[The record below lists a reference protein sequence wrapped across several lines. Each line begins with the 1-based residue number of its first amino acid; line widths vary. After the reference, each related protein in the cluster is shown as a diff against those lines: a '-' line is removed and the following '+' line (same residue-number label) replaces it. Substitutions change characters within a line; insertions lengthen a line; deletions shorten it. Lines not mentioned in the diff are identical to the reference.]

1 MMVSLSAVLFVIAFI
16 MGAGLIQSD
25 GRLGAVEDDMASLNN
40 AYNYVL
46 TQLSQLQT
54 QAVFAASDNRVPDNS
69 VIDNNLPDNGVS
81 SSNVSNAT
89 PGGGLSDNTEPDEG
103 VQNDGGYDNQ
113 ASDSGNQADGDDDDA
128 QLYQAARTP
137 RPEPQQTPDPA
148 TPTPMPRT
156 TGTPLPLPGNDGTNI
171 ELPTATIPPSLPPV
185 TIPPSTPASNSN
197 SQSNGVQAVF
207 GDDLSNYDTYTVQR
221 GDNLS
226 TICYRYYGTT
236 DMLEKVMEVNNIAQP
251 DMIYYGKVLL
261 MPKIDD
267 TGEPQ

>member
-16 MGAGLIQSD
+16 MGAGLMQSD
-25 GRLGAVEDDMASLNN
+25 GRLGEIEDDMASLNN

-54 QAVFAASDNRVPDNS
+54 QAVFAASDNRVPDNG
-69 VIDNNLPDNGVS
+69 VFDNNVPDSGVS
-81 SSNVSNAT
+81 DNNMSDVT
-89 PGGGLSDNTEPDEG
+89 PDGGISDNTEPDESALNNG
-103 VQNDGGYDNQ
+103 EDDNQ
-113 ASDSGNQADGDDDDA
+113 TTNSVNQPDGDNA
-128 QLYQAARTP
+128 QMNQAARTP
-137 RPEPQQTPDPA
+137 QPEPQQTPAPA
-148 TPTPMPRT
+148 TPTPRA
-156 TGTPLPLPGNDGTNI
+156 TGTPLPLPGNDGANI
-171 ELPTATIPPSLPPV
+171 ELPNATIPPTLPPV
-185 TIPPSTPASNSN
+185 TIPPSTPSSGSN
-197 SQSNGVQAVF
+197 SQSNGVQPVF
-207 GDDLSNYDTYTVQR
+207 NDDLSNYDTYTVQR